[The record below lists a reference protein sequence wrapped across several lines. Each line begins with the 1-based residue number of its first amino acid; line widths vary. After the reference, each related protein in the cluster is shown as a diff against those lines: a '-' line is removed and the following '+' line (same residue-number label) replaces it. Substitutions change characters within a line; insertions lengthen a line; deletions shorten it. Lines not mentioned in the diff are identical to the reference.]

1 MKILVTGGCGF
12 IGSHVAEHFAGR
24 GWEVHVAD
32 RVNYAGKVR
41 NLEFLSGE
49 VRLWVGDLSD
59 REFCER
65 LGASHFDAIVHLA
78 SNTHVDRSIVDPV
91 RFSIDNVVATNQLL
105 HAVENA
111 PPAKIVVYSTDEVFG
126 PTPYG
131 MAFSETQPYNPS
143 NAYSASKVGIE
154 ALARAYF
161 ITHRMPLVVVRPSNT
176 YGRRQH
182 PEKAIPRWTRQALA
196 GEPLTLHGDG
206 SGARDWLHTSD
217 HARAIECLVERGV
230 PGESYNLGASDEHSD
245 AEVARAVCGVLG
257 LSPRLRHIMQR
268 PGHDRRYLMDTRKL
282 RNLGWEPQMRF
293 LDGLTDEINWAKE
306 NPEFWWRDDISVASG
321 RKLFEHI
328 QERPPKV
335 DVVAEVKD
343 VQ

>member
-1 MKILVTGGCGF
+1 MRVLITGGAGF
-12 IGSHVAEHFAGR
+12 IGSHVAEHFASR
-24 GWEVHVAD
+24 GHEVHIAD
-32 RVNYAGKVR
+32 RINYAGKVR
-41 NLEFLSGE
+41 NLEFIPGE
-49 VRLWVGDLSD
+49 VRLWAGNLSD

-65 LGASHFDAIVHLA
+65 IGAAHFDSIVHLA
-78 SNTHVDRSIVDPV
+78 ANTHVDRSIIDPIQ
-91 RFSIDNVVATNQLL
+91 FTLDNVLGTNQLL
-105 HAVENA
+105 HALENM

-131 MAFSETQPYNPS
+131 MAFGENQPYNPS

-154 ALARAYF
+154 ALCRAYF
-161 ITHRMPLVVVRPSNT
+161 VTHRMPLVVVRPSNT

-217 HARAIECLVERGV
+217 HARAIECLVDKGV
-230 PGESYNLGASDEHSD
+230 PGESYNLGAGDEHSD
-245 AEVARAVCGVLG
+245 ADVAKSVCKVLG
-257 LSPRLRHIMQR
+257 LSARLKHIMQR

-282 RNLGWEPQMRF
+282 RGLGWEPQVKFM
-293 LDGLTDEINWAKE
+293 DGLADEIEWSRA
-306 NPEFWWRDDISVASG
+306 NPEFWWRDDISVATG
-321 RKLFEHI
+321 RKLFAHL
-328 QERPPKV
+328 QERPAKIET
-335 DVVAEVKD
+335 VAEVKD